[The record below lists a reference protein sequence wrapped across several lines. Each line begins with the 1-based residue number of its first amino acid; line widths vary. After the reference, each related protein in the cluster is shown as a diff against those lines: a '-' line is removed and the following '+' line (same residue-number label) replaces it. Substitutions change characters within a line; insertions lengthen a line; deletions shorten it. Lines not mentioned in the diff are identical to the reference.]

1 MDIEFYSPRTLKF
14 KAWNTQTHLL
24 MRLNSIDCIKGELF
38 KKDHILLQYTG
49 LHDIQGEEVY
59 DMDILLWNSSK
70 CIMHWHEDARS
81 WKLRNIDPAKKEE
94 YDPEKVSEMT
104 RLCSYFESTR

>member
-1 MDIEFYSPRTLKF
+1 MDIDFYSPRKLKF
-14 KAWNTQTHLL
+14 KAWNTQTKLL

-59 DMDILLWNSSK
+59 DMDILLWKSAK
-70 CIMHWHEDARS
+70 CIMYWNESSRGWELTRLD
-81 WKLRNIDPAKKEE
+81 KTMN
-94 YDPEKVSEMT
+94 EKMDQEKIKEMT
-104 RLCSYFESTR
+104 RLCSYFESQH